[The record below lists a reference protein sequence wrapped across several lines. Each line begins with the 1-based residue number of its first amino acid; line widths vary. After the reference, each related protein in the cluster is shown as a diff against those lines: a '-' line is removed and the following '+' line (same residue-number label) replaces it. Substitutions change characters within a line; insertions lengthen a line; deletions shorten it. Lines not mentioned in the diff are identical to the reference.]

1 MNMKWELISPIIQ
14 IIIGLMSIVSFIV
27 LIINGKVENLVDML
41 GALLLS
47 IGFVALGIIGIID
60 YKSQK

>member
-47 IGFVALGIIGIID
+47 IGFVVLGIIGIID

>member
-1 MNMKWELISPIIQ
+1 MNMKWESISSIIQ
-14 IIIGLMSIVSFIV
+14 IIIGFMAIVSFIV

-47 IGFVALGIIGIID
+47 IGFVVLGIIGIID